1 MIKMKLESNNF
12 KFSAIQ
18 ERTIKKAF
26 KCIIQ
31 DAQNKKSPA
40 LKLANCKG
48 AVNNET
54 RINNK

>member
-1 MIKMKLESNNF
+1 MKLESNNF